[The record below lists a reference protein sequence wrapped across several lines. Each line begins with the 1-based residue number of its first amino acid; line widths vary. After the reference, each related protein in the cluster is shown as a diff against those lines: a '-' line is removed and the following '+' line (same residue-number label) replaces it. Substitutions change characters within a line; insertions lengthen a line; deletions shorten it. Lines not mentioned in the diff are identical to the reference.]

1 MQLSQLLLQQIRHLT
16 RIIAMYSIAV
26 IVVIVVHCNTLALL
40 PQQAFSFF
48 PSAERT
54 VKRAGTA

>member
-40 PQQAFSFF
+40 PQQAFYFF
-48 PSAERT
+48 TSAE
-54 VKRAGTA
+54 